1 MTTINDVQPETT
13 VYAHEVTRSR
23 QSDAPWYRRVSW
35 GAILA
40 GLVVALLS
48 QLALEIL
55 GVAIGVGAFEP
66 GEDRIGPNLTSA
78 VAIWLAASALLSLFA
93 GGLTTGKLAGTIDG
107 IDGILHALVMMGLAT
122 FISLFVLTSAI
133 GSTVRGV
140 SNLIGEG
147 LSLVGTAAE
156 DISSVVASSV
166 ELRDSTLED
175 VREEAESILA
185 EDASLTSLR
194 IAIDDYLLTDE
205 PGDDVRQAAIEALAS
220 QTTLTEAEAAQ
231 QLDEWEAEI
240 DRAVTRFE
248 TEAERVANDV
258 ADAIAAT
265 AGIIFMI
272 LVAGAFAAGA
282 GGYVAVS
289 AQSGVYSTETLLRR
303 RQSAE
308 ITP

>member
-1 MTTINDVQPETT
+1 MTTINEVQPETT

-23 QSDAPWYRRVSW
+23 QTDAPWYRRVSW

-55 GVAIGVGAFEP
+55 GVAIGVGALEP
-66 GEDRIGPNLTSA
+66 GEDRIGPNFTSA
-78 VAIWLAASALLSLFA
+78 IAIWLAASALLSLFA
-93 GGLTTGKLAGTIDG
+93 GGLTTGKLAGTADG
-107 IDGILHALVMMGLAT
+107 VDGILQALVMMGLAT

-140 SNLIGEG
+140 SNLIGQG
-147 LSLVGTAAE
+147 LSLVGATAA
-156 DISSVVASSV
+156 DVSTSVANAV
-166 ELRDSTLED
+166 ELRDTTLED
-175 VREEAESILA
+175 IREEAESILA

-194 IAIDDYLLTDE
+194 LAVDDYLLADQ
-205 PGDDVRQAAIEALAS
+205 PGNDLRQAAIEAIS
-220 QTTLTEAEAAQ
+220 TQTVLTEAEAAR
-231 QLDEWEAEI
+231 QLDEWEAEF
-240 DRAVTRFE
+240 DRAVTRLE
-248 TEAERVANDV
+248 TEAEQVASDV

-308 ITP
+308 VRP